1 MEFKLES
8 KSKFKTELI
17 YGKVLIKISLG
28 KYLMEFT
35 GKMGVV
41 NVETPI
47 KKILNADLA
56 VLF

>member
-47 KKILNADLA
+47 RK
-56 VLF
+56 